1 MGNLYIYI
9 YYVCIHVY
17 MGNIYL
23 YIYVYMGDIWV
34 CSKFHCSPQYM
45 GSLLVKPPSV
55 RAFWMTLLWKL

>member
-9 YYVCIHVY
+9 MYV
-17 MGNIYL
+17 
-23 YIYVYMGDIWV
+23 YIYIYMGDIWV